1 MPQRHSPREM
11 LERLVGIPTVSR
23 DSNLALI
30 AFAEDYLARHG
41 VATHRVPNAEGTKA
55 NLWAT
60 VGPAAPGGVVL
71 SGHTD
76 VVPVDGQPWTSDPFR
91 LTERDGRLH
100 GRGAADMKGFIAIA
114 LALVPDML
122 TAGLKRPVH
131 LALSYDEEL
140 GCLGAP
146 AMIRRMRERIAPP
159 EAVIV
164 GEPTMMQVVTGHKG
178 SLGLNTHVR
187 GYEVHSSL
195 VHTGV
200 PAVTVAARLVTWFAD
215 RMEQMHQAAEAGQ
228 GDPLHDPP
236 YTTLHCGMIEG
247 GTAHNITAKDCRFTT
262 DIRYLPHEGGEG
274 HVAAY
279 REAAARLEA
288 EMKAVRPQT
297 FIDIAERAHVPA
309 CRREADGAAERLARS
324 LTGDNAEHVV
334 AYGTEAGQFQAEAFS
349 TVVCGPGDIAQ
360 AHAAD
365 EYISLAQL
373 AAGEAFQRRLIGH
386 LAA

>member
-11 LERLVGIPTVSR
+11 LAQLVSISTVSR
-23 DSNLALI
+23 DSNLPLI
-30 AFAEDYLARHG
+30 AFVEDYLAGHG
-41 VATHRVPNAEGTKA
+41 VAAHRVPNADGTKT

-60 VGPAAPGGVVL
+60 LGPAAPGGVVL

-100 GRGAADMKGFIAIA
+100 GRGAADMKGFLAIT
-114 LALVPDML
+114 LSLVPEML
-122 TAGLKRPVH
+122 SAGLRRPVH
-131 LALSYDEEL
+131 LAMSYDEEI

-146 AMIRRMRERIAPP
+146 SMIRQMRERIPPP

-178 SLGLNTHVR
+178 TVGLNTHVR
-187 GYEVHSSL
+187 GYEVHSGL

-200 PAVTVAARLVTWFAD
+200 PAVMVAARLVTWIAD
-215 RMEQMHQAAEAGQ
+215 RMEQTRRAAAEKPGEA
-228 GDPLHDPP
+228 LYEPP

-247 GTAHNITAKDCRFTT
+247 GTAHNITAKDCRFST
-262 DIRYLPHEGGEG
+262 DIRYLPHESGEAY
-274 HVAAY
+274 VAEY
-279 REAAARLEA
+279 REVAARLER
-288 EMKAVRPQT
+288 ETRAVRPEA
-297 FIDIAERAHVPA
+297 FIDIAERSHAPG
-309 CRREADGAAERLARS
+309 CQREADGAAERLARS
-324 LTGDNAEHVV
+324 LTGDNGEHVV
-334 AYGTEAGQFQAEAFS
+334 AYGTEAGHFQAQAFY

-365 EYISLAQL
+365 EYITLAQL
-373 AAGEAFQRRLIGH
+373 AAGEAFQRRLIAH